1 MDFLKDKFVLDRIDE
16 IEMVADRL
24 ANYLIFHG
32 NEGGLSF
39 DDFLEF
45 EKQGKDDYL
54 ADRERVFYAVI
65 ARAIKMDRQNELRK

>member
-1 MDFLKDKFVLDRIDE
+1 MEYLDDPFVKARMDE
-16 IEMVADRL
+16 INAVADRL

-54 ADRERVFYAVI
+54 ADRERVFYSVI

>member
-45 EKQGKDDYL
+45 
-54 ADRERVFYAVI
+54 
-65 ARAIKMDRQNELRK
+65 